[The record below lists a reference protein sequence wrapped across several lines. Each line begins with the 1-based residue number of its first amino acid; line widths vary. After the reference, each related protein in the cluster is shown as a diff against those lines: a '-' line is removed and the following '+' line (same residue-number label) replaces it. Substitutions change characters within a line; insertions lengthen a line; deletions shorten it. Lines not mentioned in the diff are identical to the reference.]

1 MQKYTIL
8 LLSLFLLTGCVNPD
22 IPPLPVHS
30 MRSESNTTDHQWWR
44 EFNDAHLNHL
54 VESALKESLTLS
66 MAKQRVLQSYAL
78 VQTQKAANLP
88 SVSASMSGGGQDE
101 LKGNESQ
108 KETYSATLNAS
119 YEIDLFGKKEDA
131 LNASI
136 ASFNATQEALHVSS
150 ISLAA
155 EISIA
160 WYTLAQKQESLTLL
174 SEQQSVAKKILTIT
188 KLKHESGKNSVTD
201 VWQQEQYI
209 QSLQAQI
216 ILLEGDIDTQRRA
229 LNILLGRSPLSPID
243 NANEAK
249 LIALPPMPEVGIPAT
264 KLLQRPDVKQAF
276 YNLEASHYDMAEAIK
291 NQYPSFSLSLSTLAT
306 STQFSSL
313 LDTIIATAAA
323 TISGTLYDGGN
334 KEALVKKARF
344 ITKERSLNYKQTLLE
359 AFNETLEAENKEA
372 MQLRY
377 NLQLDERIA
386 LARSIFERQQ
396 NKYLYGI
403 VEYLNVLN
411 AQQSLQELEQTKLS
425 KELEIIK
432 YRIALY
438 RSLGGGFISL
448 DNDKEW
454 RNYDN

>member
-1 MQKYTIL
+1 MQKYTFL
-8 LLSLFLLTGCVNPD
+8 LLSFFLFTGCVNPD

-30 MRSESNTTDHQWWR
+30 VSESNSTNNQWWR

-101 LKGNESQ
+101 LKGKESQ
-108 KETYSATLNAS
+108 KETYTATLNAS

-160 WYTLAQKQESLTLL
+160 WYTLAQKQESLALL

-188 KLKHESGKNSVTD
+188 KLKHESGKNSLTD

-243 NANEAK
+243 HVNEAK
-249 LIALPPMPEVGIPAT
+249 LIALPPMPEVGIPAV

-276 YNLEASHYDMAEAIK
+276 FNLQASHYDMAEAIK

-313 LDTIIATAAA
+313 LDTIIATATA

-359 AFNETLEAENKEA
+359 AFNETLEAEHKEQ
-372 MQLRY
+372 MQMRY

-425 KELEIIK
+425 KELDIIK

>member
-1 MQKYTIL
+1 MQQHTFL
-8 LLSLFLLTGCVNPD
+8 LLTLFFLAGCVNPN
-22 IPPLPVHS
+22 IPPLPPQS
-30 MRSESNTTDHQWWR
+30 INSESNTSTQQWWR
-44 EFNDAHLNHL
+44 EFHDTHLNSL
-54 VESALKESLTLS
+54 VESALQESLTLS

-78 VQTQKAANLP
+78 VQTQKAANRP

-101 LKGNESQ
+101 LKGTESQ
-108 KETYSATLNAS
+108 KETYTATLNAS
-119 YEIDLFGKKEDA
+119 YEIDIFGKKDDA

-160 WYTLAQKQESLTLL
+160 WYSLAQKQESLALL
-174 SEQQSVAKKILTIT
+174 KEQQNVAQKILAIT
-188 KLKHESGKNSVTD
+188 RLKHESGQNSVTD

-209 QSLQAQI
+209 QSLQAQM
-216 ILLEGDIDTQRRA
+216 ILLEGDIDTQYRA
-229 LNILLGRSPLSPID
+229 LNILLGRSPLSPI
-243 NANEAK
+243 NEATEAK
-249 LIALPPMPEVGIPAT
+249 LIPLPPIPEVGIPAT
-264 KLLQRPDVKQAF
+264 KLLLRPDVKQAF
-276 YNLEASHYDMAEAIK
+276 YNLQASHYDMAEAIK

-334 KEALVKKARF
+334 KEALVKKAKF
-344 ITKERSLNYKQTLLE
+344 ISNERSLNYKQTLLL
-359 AFNETLEAENKEA
+359 AFNETLEAQHKEQ
-372 MQLRY
+372 MQARY

-386 LARSIFERQQ
+386 LARFIFERQQ

-403 VEYLNVLN
+403 VEYLSVLN